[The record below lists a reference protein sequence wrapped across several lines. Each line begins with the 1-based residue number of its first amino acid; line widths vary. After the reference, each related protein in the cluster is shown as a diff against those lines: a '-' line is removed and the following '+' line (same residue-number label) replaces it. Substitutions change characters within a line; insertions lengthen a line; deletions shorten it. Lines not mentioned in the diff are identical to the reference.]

1 MRVLVTGGG
10 GFIGRALTPLL
21 IKAGHGV
28 IVTSRNANTT
38 VPGATVRQVGEL
50 GPDTRWD
57 EALEGVDAVVHLAAR
72 VHIMNERAADPLEEN
87 RRVNTQGTA
96 NLATSAARAG
106 VKRLV
111 FLSTIKVNGEAT
123 GDEPF
128 HATDTPAPQDAYA
141 VAKLEAEQ
149 TLMET
154 AAKEGP
160 SIAIIRP
167 PLVYGPGVRGNFL
180 ALLNIADKNWPLPLG
195 GINNR
200 RSLIYVGNLIDLIV
214 RLLEKTNASGVYLCR
229 DGEDVSTPELFRE
242 VGNTLGKKARLWTV
256 PAFLLRLA
264 GGLTGKSTAISR
276 LTDSLGVDDSP
287 TRRDLDWTPPFSML
301 QGLKETA
308 IWYKNQGS

>member
-123 GDEPF
+123 RDEPF

-180 ALLNIADKNWPLPLG
+180 ALLNIAGGYRLSVACSRTDCRVHRVHLSVVPPSFHWTGGRHPCRGDLLHTVFHWQPYLLHLRIFARIVVALG
-195 GINNR
+195 TSAHGSFTNSTSR
-200 RSLIYVGNLIDLIV
+200 VRCGYWWCLRS
-214 RLLEKTNASGVYLCR
+214 
-229 DGEDVSTPELFRE
+229 
-242 VGNTLGKKARLWTV
+242 
-256 PAFLLRLA
+256 
-264 GGLTGKSTAISR
+264 
-276 LTDSLGVDDSP
+276 
-287 TRRDLDWTPPFSML
+287 
-301 QGLKETA
+301 
-308 IWYKNQGS
+308 